1 MINAMRQREK
11 KKLNKCVSKGDL
23 AMEDTF
29 IHIVGVVD
37 VLCTLLMR
45 KEHPCELVREPN
57 LLNSF
62 FFAISCPGDLTRVTS
77 NQFG

>member
-1 MINAMRQREK
+1 MRPREK

-23 AMEDTF
+23 AMEDNF

-62 FFAISCPGDLTRVTS
+62 FFAISCPGVLTRVTS